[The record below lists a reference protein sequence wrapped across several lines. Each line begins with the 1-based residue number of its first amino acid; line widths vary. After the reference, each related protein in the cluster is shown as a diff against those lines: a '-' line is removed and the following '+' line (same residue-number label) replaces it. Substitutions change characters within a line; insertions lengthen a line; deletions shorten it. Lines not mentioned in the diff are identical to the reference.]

1 MDHLLENNN
10 TIFLDK
16 AFKNFKEDKIYKF
29 KNGIEFY
36 NFSEKFYCGFTGI
49 LMKRN
54 DFLNSRPDKFLGTC
68 FLQAGSAMVTMSKQ
82 NAKVFIINK
91 KLWNYR
97 LGEISTKI
105 KSPEEI
111 VSIGFGLLTLFNEI
125 KQDYPIDL
133 WLKIYMKELNWVR
146 SLLIGIKSREGI
158 PSKIQKEYLRLI
170 DNDRKFKFLD
180 SIIINFPDII
190 FKISYNFYRIIR
202 YGKLG
207 Y

>member
-1 MDHLLENNN
+1 
-10 TIFLDK
+10 
-16 AFKNFKEDKIYKF
+16 
-29 KNGIEFY
+29 
-36 NFSEKFYCGFTGI
+36 
-49 LMKRN
+49 
-54 DFLNSRPDKFLGTC
+54 
-68 FLQAGSAMVTMSKQ
+68 
-82 NAKVFIINK
+82 
-91 KLWNYR
+91 
-97 LGEISTKI
+97 
-105 KSPEEI
+105 
-111 VSIGFGLLTLFNEI
+111 
-125 KQDYPIDL
+125 
-133 WLKIYMKELNWVR
+133 MKELNWVR